1 MNARASVPQL
11 VDAYLT
17 WYFADNPAHAQLL
30 GAEGFDGQ
38 LGDHSAE
45 AMLRREREVTGWL
58 ERFEALAPAP
68 QLDDEIDRRLAVAQL
83 RGQQLLAEWPAW
95 RRDPA
100 VYLSTTFFSLL
111 MPYVHRLHPESS
123 LVEDTLGK
131 LAQLPDVLAA
141 CRDNLDPELAAP
153 LIVGRGLGQARTGR
167 AFVTS
172 SLPGMVGDER
182 LAARVREAAEP
193 AAAAFDETAAF
204 LEDFQQ
210 QARGD
215 WRMGERLYS
224 ALLTERELLG
234 YGAAELHERGERAY
248 AALDAELGELAR
260 RIAAESTTGES
271 ADWHALIASLQDDHP
286 PTLEAMREE
295 YEAETERARRFARE
309 RGIVTFARGE
319 ECRVVP
325 SPEFQRPI
333 LAVASYMS
341 PPPLTESRV
350 GHFFVPYAPA
360 EFTEDQVR
368 QRLATNS
375 RAQIPTISV
384 HEAYPGH
391 HWHLSWS
398 ANSTRTLRKVH
409 RTPYF
414 SEGWALY
421 VETVMRDAGYFTD
434 PRHELAHVE
443 ARAFRAARIVV
454 DTALH
459 CGDMTAEQAEAFMV
473 QKTALS
479 AGTAKGE
486 VSRYCAWPTQAP
498 SYLTGCLE
506 IERIR
511 DEYLARGL
519 GSRREF
525 HDTIAGSGSLPL
537 GLARAAALG
546 GFEPNASP
554 ERESAGSV
562 EEAQTA
568 G

>member
-1 MNARASVPQL
+1 MTAPATVPRL
-11 VDAYLT
+11 VEDYLT
-17 WYFADNPAHAQLL
+17 WYFTENPAHAQLL
-30 GAEGFDGQ
+30 GAQGLDGR

-45 AMLRREREVTGWL
+45 AMLRRDREAAGWL
-58 ERFEALAPAP
+58 ERFDALPPAAG
-68 QLDDEIDRRLAVAQL
+68 LEDEIDRRLAVAQL
-83 RGQQLLAEWPAW
+83 RGQQLLAEWPVW

-100 VYLSTTFFSLL
+100 AYLSMAFFSLL
-111 MPYVHRLHPESS
+111 IPYVHRLHSEEY

-131 LAQLPDVLAA
+131 LAQVPDVLAA
-141 CRDNLDPELAAP
+141 CRENLDAELAAP

-172 SLPGMVGDER
+172 TLPGLVGDER
-182 LAARVREAAEP
+182 LAERIREAARP
-193 AAAAFDETAAF
+193 AAAAFDETSAF
-204 LEDFQQ
+204 LEGFQEK
-210 QARGD
+210 ARGD
-215 WRMGERLYS
+215 WRMGEQLYS

-234 YGAAELHERGERAY
+234 YGAVELHERGERAY
-248 AALDAELGELAR
+248 AALDAELRELTR
-260 RIAAESTTGES
+260 GITRESDTGES
-271 ADWHALIASLQDDHP
+271 ADWHALIATLQDDHP
-286 PTLEAMREE
+286 PTLEAMRAE
-295 YEAETERARRFARE
+295 YEAETERARQFARD
-309 RGIVTFARGE
+309 RGVVTFAQGE

-333 LAVASYMS
+333 LAVASYMP
-341 PPPLTESRV
+341 PPPLTASRI

-360 EFTEDQVR
+360 EFTEEQVR

-375 RAQIPTISV
+375 RSQIPTISV

-421 VETVMRDAGYFTD
+421 VETVMRDEGYFTD

-459 CGDMTAEQAEAFMV
+459 CGDMTVEQAEAFMV
-473 QKTALS
+473 EKTALS

-546 GFEPNASP
+546 GFDPKPDA
-554 ERESAGSV
+554 RV
-562 EEAQTA
+562 EGTQTA

>member
-1 MNARASVPQL
+1 MDASPSLPQL
-11 VDAYLT
+11 IDSYLT
-17 WYFADNPAHAQLL
+17 WYFSENPALAQMLGAAGYDGRLGDFGAHAQ
-30 GAEGFDGQ
+30 
-38 LGDHSAE
+38 
-45 AMLRREREVTGWL
+45 MRREREAGVWL
-58 ERFEALAPAP
+58 ERFEAVPAADR
-68 QLDDEIDRRLAVAQL
+68 LEDEIDRQLAVSQL
-83 RGQQLLAEWPAW
+83 RGRRLLAEWPSW

-100 VYLSTTFFSLL
+100 EYLSTALFSLL
-111 MPYVHRLHPESS
+111 MPYVHRLHPEPD

-131 LAQLPDVLAA
+131 LAEIPEVLAA
-141 CRDNLDPELAAP
+141 CRGNLDPELAAP
-153 LIVGRGLGQARTGR
+153 LIVERGAGQSRTAR
-167 AFVTS
+167 AFLTS
-172 SLPGMVGDER
+172 SLPGLVGDER
-182 LAARVREAAEP
+182 LAERVRQAAEP
-193 AAAAFDETAAF
+193 AAAAFDQTTAF
-204 LEDFQQ
+204 LEDLRGR
-210 QARGD
+210 AHGD

-224 ALLTERELLG
+224 ALLTEREMLG
-234 YGAAELHERGERAY
+234 YGAAELHERGRRAY
-248 AALDAELGELAR
+248 DALDVELRGLSRA
-260 RIAAESTTGES
+260 ITGDC
-271 ADWHALIASLQDDHP
+271 ADWRALIATLQDDHP
-286 PTLEAMREE
+286 PTLEAMRAE
-295 YEAETERARRFARE
+295 YEAETERARAFARE
-309 RGIVTFARGE
+309 RGIVTFADGE
-319 ECRVVP
+319 QCRVVP

-333 LAVASYMS
+333 LAVASYM
-341 PPPLTESRV
+341 PPPALTTSRT

-360 EFTEDQVR
+360 DFNEDQVR

-375 RAQIPTISV
+375 RAQIPTIAV

-398 ANSTRTLRKVH
+398 AGSPRTLRKVH

-421 VETVMRDAGYFTD
+421 VETVMRDEGYFTD

-459 CGDMTAEQAEAFMV
+459 CGDMTQQEAEAFMAE
-473 QKTALS
+473 KSALS
-479 AGTAKGE
+479 PGTAKGE

-511 DEYLARGL
+511 DEYLSRGL
-519 GSRREF
+519 GSRRAF

-546 GFEPNASP
+546 GFAPGARQG
-554 ERESAGSV
+554 RESAGS
-562 EEAQTA
+562 AQGSQTA